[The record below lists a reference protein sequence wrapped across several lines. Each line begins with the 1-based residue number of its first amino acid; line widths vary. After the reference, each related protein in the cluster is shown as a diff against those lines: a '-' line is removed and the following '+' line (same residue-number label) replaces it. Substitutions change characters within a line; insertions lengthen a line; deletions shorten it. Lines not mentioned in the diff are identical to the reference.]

1 MCHICI
7 HHKPHNITLSILL
20 KRAWCILKDD
30 LFSTFAKYLHSL
42 PKKKIWISISCYFSS
57 AWKLSSTDVQICWQ
71 KYSLTFFSSEN
82 VFICL
87 HFEEKFHSIFNANL
101 TVYWPL
107 LFLMRSLWYISSIFY
122 GANWVS
128 GTKFRETTSS
138 QKVSKEET
146 VICKSEEGRETTKIV
161 EQRPLKP
168 SFIVKQFNWW
178 QLHIQKTIIQSLL
191 KLSERQI
198 KKIYSI
204 GSVAFGWLF
213 PFTPLC

>member
-1 MCHICI
+1 MICSQHLLNIFI
-7 HHKPHNITLSILL
+7 H
-20 KRAWCILKDD
+20 
-30 LFSTFAKYLHSL
+30 YQ
-42 PKKKIWISISCYFSS
+42 KKKSEFPS
-57 AWKLSSTDVQICWQ
+57 AV
-71 KYSLTFFSSEN
+71 
-82 VFICL
+82 
-87 HFEEKFHSIFNANL
+87 IFLQPESYHPLMCRYAGKNI
-101 TVYWPL
+101 PL
-107 LFLMRSLWYISSIFY
+107 LFFHLKMFSFAFILKKSSIPYVMLTWVFIGPIISDEKSVIY
-122 GANWVS
+122 KQHILWGNWVT

-161 EQRPLKP
+161 EQRPPKT